1 MKQRY
6 FANKKNSY
14 FLIFSLYTRKMFHN
28 GIKRLH
34 KQVYLIGFHY
44 NLKEAGSQI
53 AGFQRDFYFTGTT
66 VGKI

>member
-1 MKQRY
+1 
-6 FANKKNSY
+6 
-14 FLIFSLYTRKMFHN
+14 MFHN

-53 AGFQRDFYFTGTT
+53 ADFQRDFYFTGTT
-66 VGKI
+66 IGQN